1 MKVSRSSLRIMALAI
16 VCLLWGCVTWRPY
29 ELGRDDGHGSVLP
42 HLLRVTRQDSSR
54 VVLTAPFVRG
64 DTLYGSRRV
73 RGDTLAFP
81 MAQMIHLER
90 ERLSFGRTLAV
101 GVGIPAVALV
111 ITYLVVC
118 VDNDCS
124 PGF

>member
-1 MKVSRSSLRIMALAI
+1 MNVTRSLLRIVTMSTA
-16 VCLLWGCVTWRPY
+16 CLLWGCVTWRPY
-29 ELGRDDGHGSVLP
+29 EVGQDDGRGNAFP
-42 HLLRVTRQDSSR
+42 HLLRVTRHDSSR
-54 VVLTAPFVRG
+54 VVLTAPFVRD
-64 DTLYGSRRV
+64 DTLYGLRRM

-81 MAQMIHLER
+81 MTQIVHLER
-90 ERLSFGRTLAV
+90 ERLSLGRTLAV
-101 GVGIPAVALV
+101 GIGIPAAALG

>member
-1 MKVSRSSLRIMALAI
+1 MKVTRRSLRMMTLSI
-16 VCLLWGCVTWRPY
+16 VSLLSGCVTWRPY
-29 ELGRDDGHGSVLP
+29 ELGRDDGHRSAFP
-42 HLLRVTRQDSSR
+42 HLLRVTRHDSSR

-64 DTLYGSRRV
+64 DTLYGLKSV

-81 MAQMIHLER
+81 TAQMVQLER
-90 ERLSFGRTLAV
+90 ERVSLGRTLAV
-101 GVGIPAVALV
+101 GVGIPAVALG
-111 ITYLVVC
+111 ITYLIVC